1 MEGFAQ
7 FLSSLKENEKSI
19 LVTIIANAFVIYLIC
34 FIGMNQFKTYQWYQ

>member
-19 LVTIIANAFVIYLIC
+19 LVTIIANAFVIYLIIQC
-34 FIGMNQFKTYQWYQ
+34 NILDKASL